1 MATAAATHRPA
12 AARTR
17 GPVSWRKVR
26 KRVFLYLAL
35 LFYLVIAC
43 FPLYW
48 MVMATLKNDYDLI
61 DPTVSPFWFQRRLGL
76 DHFQYLFQHTNF
88 VTWAINTAVVAA
100 CVLLVTMLVCIPGG
114 YALARLRFKGAQHL
128 GIGVFM
134 TYLIPPIL
142 LFLPLNQ
149 IVANVFQLENSRWAL
164 VLVYPTF
171 TIPFCLWLLMGF
183 FKRVPVEIEEAALV
197 DGCNR
202 WQAVLRVTLPV
213 SIPGILTA
221 AIFAFTLSMQDF
233 IYALVMISPSNQKVL
248 NTGIPTELIRG
259 DVFFWGELMAAALI
273 PAVIVAFLY
282 NFFLDYFVEGITGGA
297 IR

>member
-1 MATAAATHRPA
+1 MATAAAAQLAVGAHRG
-12 AARTR
+12 RQ
-17 GPVSWRKVR
+17 WRRVR
-26 KRVFLYLAL
+26 KRALLYLAL
-35 LFYLVIAC
+35 AFYFVIAC

-48 MVMATLKNDYDLI
+48 MVMATVKDDYDLI
-61 DPTVSPFWFQRRLGL
+61 DPSVSPFWFHRPLTAG
-76 DHFQYLFQHTNF
+76 HFQYLFQHTNF
-88 VTWAINTAVVAA
+88 LTWVANTAVVAV
-100 CVLLVTMLVCIPGG
+100 CVLGITLLLCIPGG
-114 YALARLRFKGAQHL
+114 YALARLRFKGSQHI

-149 IVANVFQLENSRWAL
+149 LVANVFQLENTRWAL

-183 FKRVPVEIEEAALV
+183 FKRVPYEIEEAALV

-202 WQAVLRVTLPV
+202 WQAVTRITLPV

-233 IYALVMISPSNQKVL
+233 IYALVMISPSDQKVL

-259 DVFFWGELMAAALI
+259 DVFFWGELMTAALI
-273 PAVIVAFLY
+273 PAVIVAFVY
-282 NFFLDYFVEGITGGA
+282 NFFLDYFIEGITGGA

>member
-1 MATAAATHRPA
+1 MATIT
-12 AARTR
+12 ARAVGISPRTQ
-17 GPVSWRKVR
+17 WRRAR
-26 KRVFLYLAL
+26 KRVLMYAAL
-35 LFYLVIAC
+35 GFYFFIAC

-61 DPTVSPFWFQRRLGL
+61 DPTVSPFWFRRPLGL
-76 DHFQYLFQHTNF
+76 NHFQYLFQHTNF
-88 VTWAINTAVVAA
+88 LTWAMNTVVVAG
-100 CVLLVTMLVCIPGG
+100 CVLLITMAICIPGG
-114 YALARLRFKGAQHL
+114 YALARLRFKGAQHI
-128 GIGVFM
+128 GIGVFL

-149 IVANVFQLENSRWAL
+149 LIANVFQLENTRWAL

-183 FKRVPVEIEEAALV
+183 FKRVPPEIEEAAQV
-197 DGCNR
+197 DGCTR
-202 WQAVLRVTLPV
+202 WQAVRRITLPV
-213 SIPGILTA
+213 SVPGILTA

-233 IYALVMISPSNQKVL
+233 IYALVMISPSSQKVL

-259 DVFFWGELMAAALI
+259 DVYFWGELMTAALI
-273 PAVIVAFLY
+273 PAVVVAFVY